1 LSRIS
6 TTRARS
12 AAAAVLLVLLV
23 LGAVVSGVLLS
34 RQDNATDKPLSVGN
48 SGAVIPSDRDIA
60 AVKAVAEQFALR
72 IDAITPADIPGY
84 VKRVGDLMT
93 TKYRADFEKAQPLLV
108 AKYQKSKF
116 TAQGYVRSIGITSQ
130 DKDSAVVLIA
140 HDSLLTPS
148 AGDPERSAYRW
159 TVTLRKVDGT
169 WRVDDFVDPDRTG
182 QAE

>member
-1 LSRIS
+1 MSRNS

-12 AAAAVLLVLLV
+12 VTAAVLLVLLV
-23 LGAVVSGVLLS
+23 LGIVSSAVLLS
-34 RQDNATDKPLSVGN
+34 RRGDVTDKPLSLSN
-48 SGAVIPSDRDIA
+48 SGAVIPGDRDIA

-84 VKRVGDLMT
+84 VAKVGALMT
-93 TKYRADFEKAQPLLV
+93 TKYRADFEKAQPLLA
-108 AKYQKSKF
+108 AKYAKSKF

-148 AGDPERSAYRW
+148 SGDPERSAYRW
-159 TVTLRKVDGT
+159 TVTLRKVGGK
-169 WRVDDFVDPDRTG
+169 WLVDDFVDPDRTG